1 MANHARYFSSLFF
14 SPVCACVL
22 QGVELVR
29 EPRSGEDPHG
39 KRVRERKG
47 KVREVWGEGGTGRES
62 VPVCIWEREKE
73 RGRVVCVL

>member
-14 SPVCACVL
+14 SPVCVCVL

-39 KRVRERKG
+39 KRVRERGKG
-47 KVREVWGEGGTGRES
+47 K
-62 VPVCIWEREKE
+62 
-73 RGRVVCVL
+73 